1 MRLLDLHLL
10 GNLKQISL
18 VTIDGSLATIVR
30 IEVGLLVVDIGVG
43 VRLYFLVFERPISLN
58 PPFIIYVKRT
68 DEEGDYSGI

>member
-43 VRLYFLVFERPISLN
+43 VRL
-58 PPFIIYVKRT
+58 
-68 DEEGDYSGI
+68 